1 MKASRSSKKTSGFTL
16 VELIVVLVILATLAA
31 LLVPSLTGYIDK
43 ARQNAVI
50 SKARAV
56 LVASQAVV
64 TEAYADGKLV
74 LDKNGVGYS
83 ELDKDTAHA
92 MAKEIMAL
100 AEITEDECECESE
113 ENTMKETIK
122 TSRTAGYLE
131 KIFRALN
138 AKYFNGELE
147 EPIIT
152 IQSTPRAYG
161 HVTVAKAWQR
171 GDTTRHELNIGAG
184 TLARPIENVVASTLH
199 ECVHLWNIQNGIQDC
214 SRGGQYHNKKFKY
227 AAEAR
232 DLKISYDSR
241 IGWSITEPTEALCEF
256 ILEQGWEDIR
266 MNRIEWSYTTK
277 GKGAGSSTG
286 SPAGAS
292 PNSHSIKYMCPC
304 CKNSV
309 RATKVVNIKCAD
321 CDVLMVA
328 QQ

>member
-1 MKASRSSKKTSGFTL
+1 
-16 VELIVVLVILATLAA
+16 
-31 LLVPSLTGYIDK
+31 
-43 ARQNAVI
+43 
-50 SKARAV
+50 
-56 LVASQAVV
+56 
-64 TEAYADGKLV
+64 
-74 LDKNGVGYS
+74 
-83 ELDKDTAHA
+83 
-92 MAKEIMAL
+92 
-100 AEITEDECECESE
+100 
-113 ENTMKETIK
+113 MKETVK

-232 DLKISYDSR
+232 DLKISYDPR
-241 IGWSITEPTEALCEF
+241 IGWSITEPTDALCEF
-256 ILEQGWEDIR
+256 ILEQGWEDIQ
-266 MNRIEWSYTTK
+266 MNRIECAYTSRGTGAGNAVGGAGSP
-277 GKGAGSSTG
+277 GKGA
-286 SPAGAS
+286 
-292 PNSHSIKYMCPC
+292 NSHSIKYVCPC
-304 CKNSV
+304 CHNSV
-309 RATKVVNIKCAD
+309 RGTKVVRIKCAD
-321 CDVLMVA
+321 CDMMMTA
-328 QQ
+328 Q